1 MYLVS
6 EEGRIPMKHWI
17 TRVGTMLLAFAA
29 FLLLS
34 AAVTRAQGNTESLYK
49 ARCASCHGAD
59 GTGNTSVGKVLH
71 VHNFRSPEI
80 QKMTEAELTEIIAKG
95 KAKMPKYEGKL
106 KESEIK
112 ALGAY
117 VHELSHK
124 K

>member
-1 MYLVS
+1 MRNLIARAAGS
-6 EEGRIPMKHWI
+6 
-17 TRVGTMLLAFAA
+17 LLALAVL
-29 FLLLS
+29 LLLS
-34 AAVTRAQGNTESLYK
+34 VPAVGAQGNTANLYK
-49 ARCASCHGAD
+49 SRCASCHGAD

-112 ALGAY
+112 ALGAF
-117 VHELSHK
+117 VHDLSHK